1 MASAF
6 HQTLFIYDTT
16 ESVAAPDDE
25 QDVSLS
31 SEDGEL
37 SSEVEEVSTLST
49 HLLTK
54 GDVSR
59 TIHNYAS
66 TNEHCGRSGVSEPH
80 RPRPSARLTHFPTK
94 RLSESGRFCRLVVA
108 VLCCFVV
115 SSYFSFN
122 LYSGRLQSKYN
133 FTQNQ
138 ITTITSTSDL
148 LSLLTLPFGS
158 IYDDYGAWPVFLGA
172 IVTYPLGS
180 ILYSLTFSDI
190 IGGTLPGFAIYSTM
204 LSVGTSLLDMGGVMT
219 LLSIFPV
226 SRGAVV
232 AIMKAIT
239 GMGSAIIG
247 LIHLAFFSMDGDAGA
262 ARFFIFL
269 AVVGTFI
276 SLLCLVFLEVP
287 PYIIKGKE
295 EATITKEEKKSRA
308 RLRRLYLRQ
317 RPPPARFAV
326 GFGIAIILAIFLP
339 VQGIL
344 TVYMKL
350 DHWYHVVFACV
361 SIGLFVL
368 YPLMALPD
376 GMLERSHHRHSDSIS
391 GVESSCFGHTGHV
404 SRVQSFISQATSA
417 SLGSEA
423 LLRDLE
429 YISPQYQTTVS
440 EGLRTRQLWALLWT
454 LFCIGGAEIVILSN
468 VRFVLSALGEESL
481 DDTFVALLVVLIGV
495 GSGLGR
501 ISLSVIEM
509 MIQKRPTDERTPI
522 TVVLFIPTAVITLSL
537 VLLLILPS
545 KLLPLPCFII
555 AFGSGCDAAAAVLV
569 LRTIYAKDVAKHY
582 NCTAIAGVAASI
594 LINRVVYGETYSHEA
609 EKNGNPVCLNRDCV
623 LLPLFV
629 CLFLCSSSLL
639 SALYV
644 HIKYSQYCCKMLEI
658 RKRHLEP
665 SANEITVCKPTVDM
679 ENCST

>member
-158 IYDDYGAWPVFLGA
+158 IY
-172 IVTYPLGS
+172 
-180 ILYSLTFSDI
+180 
-190 IGGTLPGFAIYSTM
+190 TM